1 MDGYLE
7 RPSVVT
13 AAAVLLYIFAGL
25 GVLAGL
31 LGFVATATVAPGAG
45 VLSLVIIGLS
55 VGYLVAATKILQGS
69 NNARITTIVL
79 LSLSIVLNVV
89 DFDSRSVITIGL
101 ALLVIGLL
109 SWNRDAQAYFR
120 ANA

>member
-1 MDGYLE
+1 MNDYME

-31 LGFVATATVAPGAG
+31 LGFLATATVAPGAG
-45 VLSLVIIGLS
+45 LLSLVVIGLS
-55 VGYLVAATKILQGS
+55 VVYLVAATKILRGS

-79 LSLSIVLNVV
+79 LSISIVLNVV
-89 DFDSRSVITIGL
+89 DYDSRSLVTIGL

>member
-1 MDGYLE
+1 MNDYME

-25 GVLAGL
+25 GVLGGL
-31 LGFVATATVAPGAG
+31 VGFLATATVAPGAG
-45 VLSLVIIGLS
+45 LLSLVVIGLS
-55 VGYLVAATKILQGS
+55 VVYLVAATKIMQGS

-79 LSLSIVLNVV
+79 LSISIVLNVV
-89 DFDSRSVITIGL
+89 DYDSRSLITIGL

>member
-1 MDGYLE
+1 MNDYME

-31 LGFVATATVAPGAG
+31 LGFLATATVAPGAG
-45 VLSLVIIGLS
+45 LLSLVVIGLS
-55 VGYLVAATKILQGS
+55 VVYLVAATKIMQGS

-79 LSLSIVLNVV
+79 LSISIVLNVV
-89 DFDSRSVITIGL
+89 DYDSRSLITIGL

>member
-1 MDGYLE
+1 MNDYME

-31 LGFVATATVAPGAG
+31 VGFLATATVAPGAG
-45 VLSLVIIGLS
+45 LLSLVVIGLS
-55 VGYLVAATKILQGS
+55 VVYIVAATKIMQGS

-79 LSLSIVLNVV
+79 LSISIVLNVV
-89 DFDSRSVITIGL
+89 DYDSRSLITIGL